1 MGRIATQKL
10 DQAFQTLARA
20 FSFLLRL
27 QKLDRLYEFFISSTF
42 ISNVRLKLAK
52 NQANAK
58 QHPEAEPLLFENYSN
73 SSSTL

>member
-1 MGRIATQKL
+1 MGRIATQKR